1 MNPFIGVEMQD
12 KPGAIQRLL
21 LILGQRNV
29 EIEQMTIK
37 KDREAGRLT
46 AMIGIDGTADRAR
59 WVMRQLTR
67 HQDIVRTFLVKNSF
81 HTVLVAAGPKD
92 LAVQEIPSV
101 SCSPIDAHAGYYTVA
116 GPRHAID
123 RWIEDNHARVFAL
136 FPSCLAVQLHDKSSR
151 PTTYHIQG
159 GWNHERKIIL
169 RRQRRSEVAS
179 R

>member
-21 LILGQRNV
+21 LLLGQRNV

-46 AMIGIDGTADRAR
+46 AMIGIDATAEKAR

-67 HQDIVRTFLVKNSF
+67 HQDIVRTFLAKNSF

-92 LAVQEIPSV
+92 SAVRDVPAV

-116 GPRHAID
+116 GPRHAVD
-123 RWIEDNHARVFAL
+123 TWIEENHARVFAL
-136 FPSCLAVQLHDKSSR
+136 FPSCLSGKINDKHAR
-151 PTTYHIQG
+151 TQTHHIQG

-169 RRQRRSEVAS
+169 RRQRRSEVVS